1 MFVVMAG
8 SIIKEACHPTSMKY
22 IIKTSRV
29 FYGIAILVYGI
40 QQFIYGNFR
49 PVQLPPWQF
58 HLPALN
64 FIAYVTGAG
73 LIVAGASIIF
83 HVRARNVS
91 LVLAGIF
98 LLLVCLVHI
107 PYELISEPNKSYHLG
122 LWESTLKE
130 LALAGGAF
138 VVAGS
143 YTEIPMTQ
151 KSVLIKS
158 LEKLIPFG
166 SLFFSVTIVSFGIA
180 HFMYEKFIE
189 PMVPSWI
196 PDHTFW
202 TYFSGTALIGAGVC
216 IILDISKQK
225 IAALLGTMLFLWF
238 WMVHIP
244 GAMANPWVDRGNLV
258 SSAFDALAFSGTA
271 FLIAAGKRLVTKE
284 SLTRTSKAP
293 TILSLNEN

>member
-1 MFVVMAG
+1 MPG
-8 SIIKEACHPTSMKY
+8 SVKKVLAINTAMKY
-22 IIKTSRV
+22 FIKTSRV

-40 QQFIYGNFR
+40 QQFVYGNFR
-49 PVQLPPWQF
+49 RVQLPPWQY

-64 FIAYVTGAG
+64 LIAYVTGAG

-83 HVRARNVS
+83 DIRARNVS
-91 LVLAGIF
+91 LVLGGIF
-98 LLLVCLVHI
+98 LLLVCLMHV

-143 YTEIPMTQ
+143 YNESESKQ
-151 KSVLIKS
+151 QSAFIKS
-158 LEKLIPFG
+158 LEKLIPYG
-166 SLFFSVTIVSFGIA
+166 SLFFSITMISFGIA
-180 HFMYEKFIE
+180 HFMYEKSIE
-189 PMVPSWI
+189 TMVPSWI

-202 TYFSGTALIGAGVC
+202 TYFAGTALIGAGVC
-216 IILDISKQK
+216 IILDIRKQK

-238 WMVHIP
+238 WLVHIP
-244 GAMANPWVDRGNLV
+244 GAMANPEVDRGNLV

-271 FLIAAGKRLVTKE
+271 FLIAAGGRSVIKE
-284 SLTRTSKAP
+284 ELAGNL
-293 TILSLNEN
+293 IL

>member
-1 MFVVMAG
+1 
-8 SIIKEACHPTSMKY
+8 MKY
-22 IIKTSRV
+22 IIKTSRI
-29 FYGIAILVYGI
+29 FYGIAIVVYGI

-49 PVQLPPWQF
+49 RVQLPPWQY

-64 FIAYVTGAG
+64 LIAYVTGAG

-83 HVRARNVS
+83 DIRARNVS
-91 LVLAGIF
+91 LVLGAIF
-98 LLLVCLVHI
+98 LLLVCLMHV

-138 VVAGS
+138 VVAGRYHES
-143 YTEIPMTQ
+143 QLKEKTFLT
-151 KSVLIKS
+151 KL
-158 LEKLIPFG
+158 LEQLIPYG
-166 SLFFSVTIVSFGIA
+166 SLFFSITMISFGIA
-180 HFMYEKFIE
+180 HFMYEKNIE
-189 PMVPSWI
+189 LMVPSWI

-216 IILDISKQK
+216 IILDIRKQK

-244 GAMANPWVDRGNLV
+244 GAVANPEVDRGNLV

-271 FLIAAGKRLVTKE
+271 FLIACGRRSATEDSV
-284 SLTRTSKAP
+284 S
-293 TILSLNEN
+293 

>member
-1 MFVVMAG
+1 
-8 SIIKEACHPTSMKY
+8 MKY
-22 IIKTSRV
+22 IIKTSRLI
-29 FYGIAILVYGI
+29 YGIAIVVYGI

-49 PVQLPPWQF
+49 RVQLPPWQY

-64 FIAYVTGAG
+64 IIAYVTGAG

-83 HVRARNVS
+83 DIRTRNTS
-91 LVLAGIF
+91 LVLGGIF
-98 LLLVCLVHI
+98 LLLVCLVHV

-143 YTEIPMTQ
+143 YDETQ
-151 KSVLIKS
+151 LKEKSVLINF
-158 LEKLIPFG
+158 LEKLIPYG
-166 SLFFSVTIVSFGIA
+166 SLFFSITIVSFGIA

-189 PMVPSWI
+189 TMVPSWI

-202 TYFSGTALIGAGVC
+202 TYFSGTALIGSGGC

-238 WMVHIP
+238 WLVHIP
-244 GAMANPWVDRGNLV
+244 GAIPANPAIDRGNLV

-271 FLIAAGKRLVTKE
+271 FLIAVGRQSAVKE
-284 SLTRTSKAP
+284 TLAENL
-293 TILSLNEN
+293 IL